1 MNQNRLKM
9 FLGIAAGVL
18 AVVAIVLLIVAIAV
32 IDTTATR
39 VVMIIAAVLAFVM
52 AALLGYL
59 MLLANDTAPNYFLYD
74 SASKRNVPVQKLTFE
89 TVNVRMNRCLSGYAK
104 SEGKLWTDRIL
115 ENPSLDMDD
124 VFKPLVAYKLLY
136 DLAAHDA
143 ENGWKCFEYA
153 SYETVGFLCG
163 ALEMNND
170 NEMADALRQMKNGLN
185 VKCDIKHVR
194 DYLVS
199 NIAYLKDRM
208 FRYVRD
214 NIEQF

>member
-18 AVVAIVLLIVAIAV
+18 AVVAIVLFVVACAV

-39 VVMIIAAVLAFVM
+39 VVMIIAAVLSLVM

-59 MLLANDTAPNYFLYD
+59 VLLANDTAPNYFLYD
-74 SASKRNVPVQKLTFE
+74 SASKRNIPVQKLTFD

-124 VFKPLVAYKLLY
+124 SFKPLVAYKLLY

-153 SYETVGFLCG
+153 SFETVSFLCD

-170 NEMADALRQMKNGLN
+170 NEMAVALRQMKSGLN

-199 NIAYLKDRM
+199 NLAYLKDRM